1 MSFSVAIIG
10 RPNVG
15 KSTFFNRL
23 TGKKLALVDDTPGVT
38 RDRREGAANISD
50 LSFTLIDTAGLEDV
64 SDDSME
70 SRMRQQTEQA
80 VADCDIVLFMI
91 DARAGLTP
99 LDTFFADWV
108 RQADKP
114 VIVVA
119 NKCEGKGG
127 DAGYF
132 EAFSLGLGDPVQFS
146 AEHGQGLSELYDALK
161 DHAEFLID
169 DVQEIE
175 GEEGD
180 EDEDDE
186 DQDTLNIAI
195 IGRPNAGK
203 STLINSLIGQER
215 LMTGPEAGLTRDSIA
230 VTWEQDGQTLR
241 LYDTAGMRRRSK
253 IHQKLEKLS
262 VSDGLRAVQFAH
274 VVVLLLDAQS
284 PLDRQDKIL
293 AQLVAR
299 EGRGLIVALN
309 KWDLVENGLEVRR
322 KVEEMLDLDMPE
334 SRGVSILNVSALT
347 GRGLNKILPAIRD
360 TYEVWNQRVPTAKL
374 NRWLEGVL
382 RAHTPPAPGGRRI
395 KIRYITQIKTRPP
408 TFMLSCSRPD
418 ALPESYMRYLVNN
431 LRESFDLW
439 GTPIRM
445 RMFKGSNPYDDKSDK

>member
-1 MSFSVAIIG
+1 MSFTVAVIG

-15 KSTFFNRL
+15 KSTLFNRL
-23 TGKKLALVDDTPGVT
+23 TGKKLALVDNTPGVT
-38 RDRREGAANISD
+38 RDRREGAARISD
-50 LSFTLIDTAGLEDV
+50 LHFTLIDTAGLEDV
-64 SDDSME
+64 TDDSME

-80 VADCDIVLFMI
+80 VTDCDVVMFMI

-99 LDTFFADWV
+99 LDKHFSEWA
-108 RQADKP
+108 RQSDKP

-127 DAGYF
+127 DAGYL

-146 AEHGQGLSELYDALK
+146 AEHGQGLAQLYDALVEQT
-161 DHAEFLID
+161 EFLIP
-169 DVQEIE
+169 EIE
-175 GEEGD
+175 
-180 EDEDDE
+180 EDEDPEGDV
-186 DQDTLNIAI
+186 LNIAI

-203 STLINSLIGQER
+203 STLINSLIGAER
-215 LMTGPEAGLTRDSIA
+215 LLTGPEAGITRDSIA
-230 VTWEQDGQTLR
+230 VTWQEDGQTLR

-253 IHQKLEKLS
+253 IHNKLEKLS

-309 KWDLVENGLEVRR
+309 KWDLVENQDEVRK
-322 KVEEMLDLDMPE
+322 KVEKMLDLDMPE
-334 SRGVSILNVSALT
+334 SRGVSILTISALT
-347 GRGLNKILPAIRD
+347 GRGLNKLLPAIRD
-360 TYEVWNQRVPTAKL
+360 TYEIWNKRIPTAQL
-374 NRWLEGVL
+374 NRWLEGML
-382 RAHTPPAPGGRRI
+382 SAHPPPAPGGRRI
-395 KIRYITQIKTRPP
+395 KIRYITQIKARPP
-408 TFMLSCSRPD
+408 TFIMSCSRPD
-418 ALPESYMRYLVNN
+418 DLPASYQRYLVNN

-439 GTPIRM
+439 GTPIRL
-445 RMFKGSNPYDDKSDK
+445 RMMKTNNPYVDKTSR

>member
-1 MSFSVAIIG
+1 MSFTVAIIG

-38 RDRREGAANISD
+38 RDRREGAARISD
-50 LSFTLIDTAGLEDV
+50 LHFTLIDTAGLEDV

-80 VADCDIVLFMI
+80 VADCDVVMFMI

-99 LDTFFADWV
+99 LDKHFADWA
-108 RQADKP
+108 RQSDKP

-127 DAGYF
+127 DSGYL
-132 EAFSLGLGDPVQFS
+132 ESFSLGLGDPVQFS
-146 AEHGQGLSELYDALK
+146 AEHGEGLGQLYDSLQEK
-161 DHAEFLID
+161 TEFMIPEMEDEESEKD
-169 DVQEIE
+169 DV
-175 GEEGD
+175 
-180 EDEDDE
+180 
-186 DQDTLNIAI
+186 LNIAI

-203 STLINSLIGQER
+203 STLINSLIGDER
-215 LMTGPEAGLTRDSIA
+215 LLTGPEAGITRDSIA
-230 VTWEQDGQTLR
+230 VTWQEDGQTLR

-253 IHQKLEKLS
+253 IHDKLEKLS

-274 VVVLLLDAQS
+274 VVVLLLDSQS

-309 KWDLVENGLEVRR
+309 KWDLVENHEEVRR
-322 KVEEMLDLDMPE
+322 RVEEMLDLDMPE
-334 SRGVSILNVSALT
+334 SRGVSILTISALT
-347 GRGLNKILPAIRD
+347 GRGLNKLLPAIRD
-360 TYEVWNQRVPTAKL
+360 TYEVWNKRIPTAQL
-374 NRWLEGVL
+374 NRWLEGML
-382 RAHTPPAPGGRRI
+382 SAHPPPAPGGRRI
-395 KIRYITQIKTRPP
+395 RIRYITQIKTRPP
-408 TFMLSCSRPD
+408 TFIMSCSRPD
-418 ALPESYMRYLVNN
+418 DLPASYERYLVNN

-439 GTPIRM
+439 GTPIRL
-445 RMFKGSNPYDDKSDK
+445 RMMKAKNPYNDKSSR

>member
-1 MSFSVAIIG
+1 MSFTVAVIG

-15 KSTFFNRL
+15 KSTLFNRL

-38 RDRREGAANISD
+38 RDRREGAARISD
-50 LSFTLIDTAGLEDV
+50 LYFTLIDTAGLEDV

-80 VADCDIVLFMI
+80 VADCDVVMFMI

-99 LDTFFADWV
+99 LDKYFAEWA
-108 RQADKP
+108 RQSDKP

-127 DAGYF
+127 DSGYL
-132 EAFSLGLGDPVQFS
+132 ESFSLGLGDPVQFS
-146 AEHGQGLSELYDALK
+146 AEHGQGLGQLYDSLQEK
-161 DHAEFLID
+161 TEFLIPEMEDEESEKD
-169 DVQEIE
+169 DV
-175 GEEGD
+175 
-180 EDEDDE
+180 
-186 DQDTLNIAI
+186 LNIAI

-203 STLINSLIGQER
+203 STLINSLIGDER
-215 LMTGPEAGLTRDSIA
+215 LLTGPEAGITRDSIA
-230 VTWEQDGQTLR
+230 VTWQEDGQTLR

-253 IHQKLEKLS
+253 IHDKLEKLS

-274 VVVLLLDAQS
+274 VVVLLLDSQS

-309 KWDLVENGLEVRR
+309 KWDLVENHEEVRR
-322 KVEEMLDLDMPE
+322 RVEEMLDLDMPE
-334 SRGVSILNVSALT
+334 SRGVSILTISALT
-347 GRGLNKILPAIRD
+347 GRGLNKLLPAIRD
-360 TYEVWNQRVPTAKL
+360 TYEVWNKRVPTAQL
-374 NRWLEGVL
+374 NRWLAGML
-382 RAHTPPAPGGRRI
+382 SAHPPPAPGGRRI
-395 KIRYITQIKTRPP
+395 RIRYITQIKTRPP
-408 TFMLSCSRPD
+408 TFIMSCSRPD
-418 ALPESYMRYLVNN
+418 DLPASYERYLVNN

-439 GTPIRM
+439 GTPIRL
-445 RMFKGSNPYDDKSDK
+445 RMMKAKNPYNDKSSR

>member
-1 MSFSVAIIG
+1 MSFTVAVIG

-15 KSTFFNRL
+15 KSTLFNRL
-23 TGKKLALVDDTPGVT
+23 TGKKLALVDNTPGVT
-38 RDRREGAANISD
+38 RDRREGAARISD
-50 LSFTLIDTAGLEDV
+50 LHFTLIDTAGLEDV
-64 SDDSME
+64 TDDSME

-80 VADCDIVLFMI
+80 VTDCDVVMFMI

-99 LDTFFADWV
+99 LDKHFSEWA
-108 RQADKP
+108 RQSDKP

-127 DAGYF
+127 DAGYL

-146 AEHGQGLSELYDALK
+146 AEHGQGLAQLYDALVEQT
-161 DHAEFLID
+161 EFLIP
-169 DVQEIE
+169 EIE
-175 GEEGD
+175 
-180 EDEDDE
+180 EDEDPEGDV
-186 DQDTLNIAI
+186 LNIAI

-203 STLINSLIGQER
+203 STLINSLIGAER
-215 LMTGPEAGLTRDSIA
+215 LLTGPEAGITRDSIA
-230 VTWEQDGQTLR
+230 VTWQEDGQTLR

-253 IHQKLEKLS
+253 IHNKLEKLS

-309 KWDLVENGLEVRR
+309 KWDLVENQDEVRK
-322 KVEEMLDLDMPE
+322 KVEKMLDLDMPE
-334 SRGVSILNVSALT
+334 SRGVSILTISALT
-347 GRGLNKILPAIRD
+347 GRGLNKLLPAIRD
-360 TYEVWNQRVPTAKL
+360 TYEIWNKRIPTAQL
-374 NRWLEGVL
+374 NRWLEGML
-382 RAHTPPAPGGRRI
+382 SAHPPPAPGGRRI
-395 KIRYITQIKTRPP
+395 KIRYITQIKARPP
-408 TFMLSCSRPD
+408 TFIMSCSRPD
-418 ALPESYMRYLVNN
+418 DLPASYQRYLVNN

-439 GTPIRM
+439 GTPIRL
-445 RMFKGSNPYDDKSDK
+445 RMMKAKNPYADKSSR

>member
-1 MSFSVAIIG
+1 MSFTVAVIG

-15 KSTFFNRL
+15 KSTLFNRL
-23 TGKKLALVDDTPGVT
+23 TGKKLALVDNTPGVT
-38 RDRREGAANISD
+38 RDRREGAARISD
-50 LSFTLIDTAGLEDV
+50 LHFTLIDTAGLEDV
-64 SDDSME
+64 TDDSME

-80 VADCDIVLFMI
+80 VTDCDVVMFMI

-99 LDTFFADWV
+99 LDKHFSEWA
-108 RQADKP
+108 RQSDKP

-127 DAGYF
+127 DAGYL

-146 AEHGQGLSELYDALK
+146 AEHGQGLAQLYDALVEQT
-161 DHAEFLID
+161 EFLIP
-169 DVQEIE
+169 ETE
-175 GEEGD
+175 
-180 EDEDDE
+180 EDEDPEGDV
-186 DQDTLNIAI
+186 LNIAI

-203 STLINSLIGQER
+203 STLINSLIGAER
-215 LMTGPEAGLTRDSIA
+215 LLTGPEAGITRDSIA
-230 VTWEQDGQTLR
+230 VTWQEDGQTLR

-253 IHQKLEKLS
+253 IHNKLEKLS

-309 KWDLVENGLEVRR
+309 KWDLVENQDEVRK
-322 KVEEMLDLDMPE
+322 KVEKMLDLDMPE
-334 SRGVSILNVSALT
+334 SRGVSILTISALT
-347 GRGLNKILPAIRD
+347 GRGLNKLLPAIRD
-360 TYEVWNQRVPTAKL
+360 TYEIWNKRIPTAQL
-374 NRWLEGVL
+374 NRWLEGML
-382 RAHTPPAPGGRRI
+382 SAHPPPAPGGRRI
-395 KIRYITQIKTRPP
+395 KIRYITQIKARPP
-408 TFMLSCSRPD
+408 TFIMSCSRPD
-418 ALPESYMRYLVNN
+418 DLPASYQRYLVNN

-439 GTPIRM
+439 GTPIRL
-445 RMFKGSNPYDDKSDK
+445 RMMKAKNPYADKSSR